1 MRRLPGASG
10 PELHRAQ
17 DEARDQSYFLFATT
31 REQLSMLRFPLGDLP
46 KAKVRDIATELGLMN
61 ANKPDSQDICFVPQG
76 RYSDVVK
83 RLRPDAAR
91 PGEIVDSEG
100 RVLGTHPGIIHFT
113 VGQRKGLGLAGNEDP
128 LFVVRL
134 DAHARQVVVGPREK
148 LRTRK
153 IELAHVNWLGD
164 GATDSVACRVKVRS
178 TRGPTPARVS
188 PLPAET
194 AEVELIEGED
204 AVAPGQAC
212 VFYEENGTR
221 VLGGG
226 WITKTEPVRAAA

>member
-1 MRRLPGASG
+1 
-10 PELHRAQ
+10 
-17 DEARDQSYFLFATT
+17 
-31 REQLSMLRFPLGDLP
+31 MLRFPLGELP
-46 KAKVRDIATELGLMN
+46 KAKVREIATELGLSV
-61 ANKPDSQDICFVPQG
+61 ARKPDSQDICFVPQG

-83 RLRPDAAR
+83 RLRPEAAQ
-91 PGEIVDSEG
+91 PGEIVDLEG
-100 RVLGTHPGIIHFT
+100 RVLGSHEVIIHFT
-113 VGQRKGLGLAGNEDP
+113 VGQRKGLGLAGNDEP

-134 DAHARQVVVGPREK
+134 DARARQVVVGPRDK

-164 GATDSVACRVKVRS
+164 GARKAVACRVKVRS
-178 TRGPTPARVS
+178 TRDPTPARVS
-188 PLPAET
+188 SLAEGT
-194 AEVELIEGED
+194 AEVELIEGEE

>member
-1 MRRLPGASG
+1 
-10 PELHRAQ
+10 
-17 DEARDQSYFLFATT
+17 
-31 REQLSMLRFPLGDLP
+31 
-46 KAKVRDIATELGLMN
+46 
-61 ANKPDSQDICFVPQG
+61 VPQG
-76 RYSDVVK
+76 RYGDVIK
-83 RLRPDAAR
+83 RLRPDAVQ
-91 PGEIVDSEG
+91 PGEIVDLDG

-113 VGQRKGLGLAGNEDP
+113 VGQRKGLGLAGNDEP
-128 LFVVRL
+128 LFVLRL
-134 DAHARQVVVGPREK
+134 DARARQVVVGPREQ

-153 IELAHVNWLGD
+153 IRLAHVNWLSD
-164 GATDSVACRVKVRS
+164 GAAESVACRVKVRS
-178 TRGPTPARVS
+178 TRGATPARVS
-188 PLPAET
+188 PLGANE